1 MSEGVYARMQK
12 EKVRVMEEI
21 TKEQGI
27 DKSALIKGFR
37 LLYARL
43 KAFLGIVSAD
53 DQGVGIKTITKR
65 LRYCMGGLNGV

>member
-21 TKEQGI
+21 TREHGI
-27 DKSALIKGFR
+27 DKSALIKGSR

-43 KAFLGIVSAD
+43 EAFLELY
-53 DQGVGIKTITKR
+53 QRMIK
-65 LRYCMGGLNGV
+65 GLESRP

>member
-43 KAFLGIVSAD
+43 EAFLELY
-53 DQGVGIKTITKR
+53 QRMIKSWNQDHDKKAP
-65 LRYCMGGLNGV
+65 LLYGGLNDV

>member
-21 TKEQGI
+21 NREHGI

-43 KAFLGIVSAD
+43 EAFWNCISG
-53 DQGVGIKTITKR
+53 
-65 LRYCMGGLNGV
+65 